1 VAALVEHVG
10 GKDEIPR
17 RAFEQALRLA
27 PADNRG
33 LELELVPRCIL
44 ARERDGGGRPVR
56 REDVRSTE
64 SRGERRQ
71 CKAAA
76 ELDDL
81 EVCDG
86 ALRDRARQRVAAR
99 PSLGPVGQELL
110 ALERLLVEQGLGVAR
125 PEDRQ
130 RASWQLDAVLDE
142 VELFHLRSAC
152 NEAATPWTPPCRI
165 VK

>member
-1 VAALVEHVG
+1 G
-10 GKDEIPR
+10 
-17 RAFEQALRLA
+17 
-27 PADNRG
+27 
-33 LELELVPRCIL
+33 
-44 ARERDGGGRPVR
+44 PVR

-165 VK
+165 VKERERSSTCTLYTCRPTTPGTTRSSRSAVTPTEV